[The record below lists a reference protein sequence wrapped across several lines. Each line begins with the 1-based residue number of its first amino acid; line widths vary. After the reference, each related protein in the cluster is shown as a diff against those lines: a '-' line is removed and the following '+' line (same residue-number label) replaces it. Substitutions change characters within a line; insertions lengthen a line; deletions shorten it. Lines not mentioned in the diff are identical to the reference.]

1 MHPLAHHAGE
11 ESFLNLLLLGGG
23 MLPPM
28 VAVGRAHLAA
38 TRDRLDRKQGSRR
51 RG

>member
-1 MHPLAHHAGE
+1 MNLLAHHAGE
-11 ESFLNLLLLGGG
+11 ESLLNLVLLGGG
-23 MLPPM
+23 MLPLA

-38 TRDRLDRKQGSRR
+38 ARARLTRKQGSRR